1 MVFAPI
7 FHRDGIPDD
16 VVMDAAGIEVR
27 PDHGL
32 EFPIKK
38 PVRKLQADLVGKFR
52 RDLARRKTL
61 HQMKPLHAARLVPDF
76 FDSPHIHKCRSG
88 RAAKTGFEQVLLSF
102 IPVESIVHGLFH

>member
-1 MVFAPI
+1 
-7 FHRDGIPDD
+7 
-16 VVMDAAGIEVR
+16 MDAAGIEVR

-76 FDSPHIHKCRSG
+76 FDSPHIYKCGSG
-88 RAAKTGFEQVLLSF
+88 RATKAGFKQVLFGFVSVERIVYGLSQRSG
-102 IPVESIVHGLFH
+102 ILGA